1 MSNPQQLHGLQPT
14 RLLHPWDFPGKGTG
28 VGCHCLLQTESQFSS
43 TILVIFFFF
52 LHYGFNMTEDSL
64 ALTPLTLDGFSNSK
78 EDYSV
83 TKGVLLVIPFMDHCL
98 FMAKGFV

>member
-1 MSNPQQLHGLQPT
+1 MAC
-14 RLLHPWDFPGKGTG
+14 RVPGGAKCAGT
-28 VGCHCLLQTESQFSS
+28 QTTSAARVMALFESF
-43 TILVIFFFF
+43 FFFF